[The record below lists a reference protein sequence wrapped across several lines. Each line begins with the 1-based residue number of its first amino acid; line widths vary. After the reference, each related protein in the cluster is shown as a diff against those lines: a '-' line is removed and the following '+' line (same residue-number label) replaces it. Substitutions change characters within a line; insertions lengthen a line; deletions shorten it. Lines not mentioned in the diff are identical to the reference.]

1 MFTTLLEEI
10 RKRNHSEGDFPSLD
24 SKPITRDSNNYLGDM
39 FDNPINDYFN
49 SLPFESLILIFNIL
63 TSILL
68 LLFIISI
75 ISFYF
80 SNYLIE
86 RYNISESCP
95 RIHKLLLY
103 RQKYLSYY
111 ITLQVTCS
119 LFLLMFN
126 ILFNIFLLI

>member
-1 MFTTLLEEI
+1 
-10 RKRNHSEGDFPSLD
+10 
-24 SKPITRDSNNYLGDM
+24 M

-86 RYNISESCP
+86 RYNISERWP

-111 ITLQVTCS
+111 IKLQVTCS
-119 LFLLMFN
+119 LFLLIFN